1 MRSNAFLSYS
11 FRRGYNEFILSFRR
25 KNFSHGLSF
34 TSQSITHYS
43 ILQYDRYFSHVDK
56 RTLLNC
62 GFYSTSNLNWK
73 HNRITMN
80 GHLSAGDRMQ
90 VVSLRFD
97 DVVTQNKIASIINC
111 SRAIVF
117 NILQLFH
124 EINSVNEREGRGR
137 TLLNY
142 RRRIQDSNTVNR
154 MIRNF
159 MRYQCTISVIQF
171 ISFGIIVKEL
181 TEK

>member
-1 MRSNAFLSYS
+1 M
-11 FRRGYNEFILSFRR
+11 
-25 KNFSHGLSF
+25 K
-34 TSQSITHYS
+34 
-43 ILQYDRYFSHVDK
+43 
-56 RTLLNC
+56 
-62 GFYSTSNLNWK
+62 
-73 HNRITMN
+73 
-80 GHLSAGDRMQ
+80 GHLSAGNRMQ

-97 DVVTQNKIASIINC
+97 DLVTQNQTASIINC

-124 EINSVNEREGRGR
+124 EINSINERERRGR
-137 TLLNY
+137 TLLNN
-142 RRRIQDSNTVNR
+142 RRRIQDSRTINR

-171 ISFGIIVKEL
+171 ISFKVIVKEL